1 VRTPDAA
8 ILDAYARHGRM
19 PAHLGYS
26 RAKSGY
32 RPGLGPH
39 FYRSSWEA
47 NYARFLN
54 LMIQMKIVESWDFEP
69 ETFWFLDIKR
79 GTRSYLPDF
88 RVKYRNE
95 SAPVYVEVKGYF
107 DAKSKTK
114 IKRFRKYYPQHRL
127 EVVDAKAYRTLER
140 QFGGSITGWE

>member
-1 VRTPDAA
+1 M
-8 ILDAYARHGRM
+8 LARHAAGV
-19 PAHLGYS
+19 LGTPYS

-32 RPGLGPH
+32 RPGLGDNY
-39 FYRSSWEA
+39 FRSSWEA

-54 LMIQMKIVESWDFEP
+54 LMIRMKIVEKWEFEP

-88 RVKYRNE
+88 RVKYANE
-95 SAPVYVEVKGYF
+95 AAPVYVEVKGYF

-127 EVVDAKAYRTLER
+127 ELVDAKAYRKIEQ
-140 QFGGSITGWE
+140 QFGRSITGWE